1 MCPGWFNFGFPKFVT
16 SRLNHILSWPP
27 RSHFGATAPSSRLSK
42 RCCGSCRRWGVST
55 GVAGEARRQIQKKTY
70 TTMRLKQKETK
81 ESIHTTMRP
90 NEKETKNP
98 KRVNLAF
105 CTTDK
110 TNSPPTDQSVDY
122 SCCRLCKKQG
132 LPFLAC
138 FCFFFVWPHR
148 PRRKTKGVNFF
159 PPLTVVFAN
168 AASWTHA

>member
-42 RCCGSCRRWGVST
+42 RCCGNCRRWGVST

-70 TTMRLKQKETK
+70 TMMRLKQKETK

-122 SCCRLCKKQG
+122 SALSPCTNEAPASAHESRGGAKRLRH
-132 LPFLAC
+132 
-138 FCFFFVWPHR
+138 PHSQ
-148 PRRKTKGVNFF
+148 
-159 PPLTVVFAN
+159 LL
-168 AASWTHA
+168 

>member
-55 GVAGEARRQIQKKTY
+55 GVAGEARRQIQKNTY
-70 TTMRLKQKETK
+70 TMMRLKQKETK

-110 TNSPPTDQSVDY
+110 TNSPPTV
-122 SCCRLCKKQG
+122 G
-132 LPFLAC
+132 L
-138 FCFFFVWPHR
+138 
-148 PRRKTKGVNFF
+148 RKPKHANSE
-159 PPLTVVFAN
+159 PLTKHFAKCF
-168 AASWTHA
+168 SRKQFRKGFVRGFLRE

>member
-1 MCPGWFNFGFPKFVT
+1 MCPGWFNFGFPKFDT

-42 RCCGSCRRWGVST
+42 RCCRNCRRWGVST

-70 TTMRLKQKETK
+70 TMMRLKQKETK

-105 CTTDK
+105 AQ
-110 TNSPPTDQSVDY
+110 PTRRIAHRLISRWTIP
-122 SCCRLCKKQG
+122 SCRLVQTRRLLLRTSRAVTQKR
-132 LPFLAC
+132 LRH
-138 FCFFFVWPHR
+138 PHSQ
-148 PRRKTKGVNFF
+148 
-159 PPLTVVFAN
+159 LL
-168 AASWTHA
+168 